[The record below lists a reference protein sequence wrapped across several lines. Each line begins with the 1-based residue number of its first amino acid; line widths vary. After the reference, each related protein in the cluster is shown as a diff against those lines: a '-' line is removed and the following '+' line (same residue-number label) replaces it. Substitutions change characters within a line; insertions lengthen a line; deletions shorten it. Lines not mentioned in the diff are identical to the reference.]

1 MELNFVKILMKKL
14 LNNKILLIIATVFLI
29 VSCEKKQ
36 EDEGLPFFNTP
47 EFTPEWITTD
57 NPNFNKIHTI
67 PKFSFTN
74 QEGQIITEKTV
85 EGKIY
90 VANFMFTSC
99 GSICPKMTDNMKI
112 LQDKFTN
119 DPEVLLLSHSVTPEK
134 DDVTVLKEYAKEK
147 GCISGKW
154 HLLTGNKAEIYSIAK
169 KQYFAGD
176 SIGFYGKLN
185 DFLHTENF
193 ILVDGKHRIRGVYNG
208 TLPIEMDRIIEDITT
223 LKKED

>member
-14 LNNKILLIIATVFLI
+14 LNNKILLIIATVFFI